1 MQHLL
6 FWCLYKR
13 VGENELPHCAC
24 MAFPGAGNFAHFMK
38 PILSAMNSSP
48 VLGLLSHRDLF
59 NLYYPPVAPDAPEA
73 LGSIELAE
81 GKIVVW
87 PY

>member
-1 MQHLL
+1 
-6 FWCLYKR
+6 
-13 VGENELPHCAC
+13 
-24 MAFPGAGNFAHFMK
+24 MAFPGAGNFANFMK

-48 VLGLLSHRDLF
+48 VIGSLSHRDLF
-59 NLYYPPVAPDAPEA
+59 NLYYPPDAPDAPEA
-73 LGSIELAE
+73 LGSIELAK